1 MTVDISRELAVIFD
15 EPDGELV
22 AANIAM
28 AAQILQEQEY
38 TGANI
43 DDLLQIIRTGT
54 YGRDIRWAIYE
65 ALRLLS
71 EESGG
76 GGPENG
82 LAYLYGD
89 MYCKFDGTVMDFA
102 AENIVYGTMIPMDY
116 PPSHGFTAIV
126 DRTSGSTKSSQV
138 IANHLGM
145 SQHETSLILVLR
157 RSDVSISDENYSLI
171 AESNQMA
178 TSDSNQWVDIYR
190 RDFATEPVESVTF
203 SQSSSSYRL
212 GVNNVVLDGT
222 NISLTLV
229 GNELISS
236 FPYTP
241 TAKNGKRRLYV
252 ASSINGNNSDVSVMS
267 ITASTQTLQM
277 EGTGFNRLFAWFDWQ
292 PNVNETP
299 VFNYWSPSDYSSG
312 SATMLV
318 FDVEGNF

>member
-1 MTVDISRELAVIFD
+1 MAIDIRAELEAILG
-15 EPDGELV
+15 EEDGELV
-22 AANIAM
+22 ASNIAHAM
-28 AAQILQEQEY
+28 EILRDQKYHTADIEL
-38 TGANI
+38 
-43 DDLLQIIRTGT
+43 LLQIIRTGT
-54 YGRDIRWAIYE
+54 YGKDIRYAIYE

-89 MYCKFDGTVMDFA
+89 IYCKFDGTVMDFTS
-102 AENIVYGTMIPMDY
+102 ENIVYGTMIPIDY
-116 PPSHGFTAIV
+116 LPSHGFAAII

-138 IANHLGM
+138 IANHLSM

-157 RSDVSISDENYSLI
+157 RSVVSISDENYALL

-178 TSDSNQWVDIYR
+178 TSDINQWVDIYR
-190 RDFATEPVESVTF
+190 RDFTTEPSENVTF
-203 SQSSSSYRL
+203 TQSSSSYRL

-229 GNELISS
+229 ENELISS

-252 ASSINGNNSDVSVMS
+252 ASSINGNNSDLSVMS

-277 EGTGFNRLFAWFDWQ
+277 EGAGFNRLFAWFDWQ

-299 VFNYWSPSDYSSG
+299 TFNYWGSDYTSG
-312 SATMLV
+312 SAAMLV
-318 FDVEGNF
+318 FDVDGNF